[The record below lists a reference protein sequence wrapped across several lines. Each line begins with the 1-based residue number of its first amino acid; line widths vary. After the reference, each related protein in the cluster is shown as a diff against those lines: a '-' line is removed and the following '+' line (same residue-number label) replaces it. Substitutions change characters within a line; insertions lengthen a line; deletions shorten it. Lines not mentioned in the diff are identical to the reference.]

1 MCVKEGMMYVL
12 FADTDEEITPEIA
25 KKYGYNLISMPYSID
40 GKEIYPYEDFD
51 VFDYRGFY
59 SRLRSGATP
68 KTSGLSPEK
77 YIGYFEPFFK
87 EGKDILYVHF
97 SSAMSGTF
105 SAMNIA
111 YDELKAKY
119 PERTLYLLD
128 TKAISIGSLN
138 ILEEIGDMY
147 LRGAT
152 VEEIL
157 KWGETEIYK
166 FAVYFFAEDLSFFR
180 RSGRVSGI
188 TAFMG
193 NLLGIKPII
202 NMAEDGIMKSVDKAR
217 GKRGVLA
224 KILNY
229 VEDLQEDIAA
239 HRVIIT
245 HADAE
250 ESARLLGDMLKEKYP
265 NVNIEYL
272 VVNPTAGSH
281 CGPDCVGV
289 SFHAKHR

>member
-1 MCVKEGMMYVL
+1 MFVI
-12 FADTDEEITPEIA
+12 FADTDCDITPEIA
-25 KKYGYNLISMPYSID
+25 KIYGYNLISMPYSMD
-40 GKEIYPYEDFD
+40 EKEVYPYEDFD

-59 SRLRSGATP
+59 AMLRAGATP
-68 KTSGLSPEK
+68 KTSGISPEK
-77 YIGYFEPFFK
+77 YMNYFEPFFK

-97 SSAMSGTF
+97 SQAMSGTF

-111 YDELKAKY
+111 YEELKEKY
-119 PERTLYLLD
+119 PERKLYLMD
-128 TKAISIGSLN
+128 TKAISVGALN
-138 ILEEIGDMY
+138 ILTEVGEMY
-147 LRGAT
+147 LQGKSP
-152 VEEIL
+152 EEIL

-166 FAVYFFAEDLSFFR
+166 FAVYFFAEDLSFFK

-188 TAFMG
+188 AAFMG

-202 NMAEDGIMKSVDKAR
+202 NMAEDGVMKSVDKAR

-229 VEDLQEDIAA
+229 VEDLAEDIEK
-239 HRVIIT
+239 HKVIIT

-250 ESARLLGDMLKEKYP
+250 ESAKLLGEMLKEKYP
-265 NVNIEYL
+265 AINIEYV
-272 VVNPTAGSH
+272 VVNPTAGAH

>member
-1 MCVKEGMMYVL
+1 MYVI
-12 FADTDEEITPEIA
+12 FADTDCEITPEIA
-25 KKYGYNLISMPYSID
+25 KEYGYNLISMPYSID
-40 GKEIYPYEDFD
+40 EKEVYPYEDFD

-59 SRLRSGATP
+59 ALLRAGVTP
-68 KTSGLSPEK
+68 KTSGISPEK
-77 YIGYFEPFFK
+77 YMNYFEPFFK

-97 SSAMSGTF
+97 SAAMSGTF

-111 YDELKAKY
+111 YEELKTKY
-119 PERTLYLLD
+119 PERKLYLLD
-128 TKAISIGSLN
+128 TKAISVCSLN
-138 ILEEIGDMY
+138 ILKEVGDMY
-147 LRGAT
+147 LQGKT
-152 VEEIL
+152 PEEIL
-157 KWGETEIYK
+157 KWGETEVDK
-166 FAVYFFAEDLSFFR
+166 FAVYFFAEDLSFFK

-188 TAFMG
+188 AAFMG

-202 NMAEDGIMKSVDKAR
+202 FMDSDGTMKSVDKAR
-217 GKRGVLA
+217 GRRGVLA

-239 HRVIIT
+239 HRVIVT

-250 ESARLLGDMLKEKYP
+250 ESAKLLGEMLEEKYP
-265 NVNIEYL
+265 GLKVEYA

-289 SFHAKHR
+289 TFHAKHR